1 MKLKAVIREEIKP
14 SDKTI
19 IVEFEGDE
27 KKQHFEV
34 KCLFSPFYTKMR
46 KWDSWIL
53 NIKWESEIFTE
64 EKTGEKSYFTH
75 LICTKAE
82 LYHSI
87 YGKD

>member
-1 MKLKAVIREEIKP
+1 MKAIIREEVKP
-14 SDKTI
+14 SDKSI
-19 IVEFEGDE
+19 IVEFEGDK
-27 KKQHFEV
+27 KKQIFEV
-34 KCLFSPFYTKMR
+34 KCLFSPFYLKMR
-46 KWDSWIL
+46 KWDSWYL

-82 LYHSI
+82 LFHSI